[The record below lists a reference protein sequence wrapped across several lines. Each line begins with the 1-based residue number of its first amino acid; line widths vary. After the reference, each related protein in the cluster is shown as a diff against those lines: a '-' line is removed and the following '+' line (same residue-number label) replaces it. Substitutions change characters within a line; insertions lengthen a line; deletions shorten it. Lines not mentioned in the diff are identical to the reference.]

1 MNADNSLN
9 CALPD
14 VQSSAD
20 GRHIPIQRV
29 GVKSVRVPVV
39 VASVDGPLHTVATV
53 NMYVSLPAG
62 QKGTHMSRFFR
73 LLDETREPLCK
84 PVLEDLMAR
93 MLKTLDA
100 VSGQIEFDF
109 PFFVRKSAPI
119 SKQSSL
125 MSYEAGF
132 TVTCENG
139 ETTVRERVLTPVTSL
154 CPCSKE
160 ISRYGAHNQRSH
172 ITIDALCSEALPF
185 EDLIRY
191 SEKNGSCELWSLLK
205 REDEKFV
212 TEYAYDHA
220 KFVEDII
227 RDVATDLNKDA
238 VRAPGGK
245 LRIHPQSFR
254 LCADHP
260 RPAHLRSLTPRL
272 ALAVIR
278 HAPGGRPDPA
288 KNPARFTRPLRTLR
302 K

>member
-160 ISRYGAHNQRSH
+160 ISKYGAHNQRSH
-172 ITIDALCSEALPF
+172 VSIFYQA
-185 EDLIRY
+185 EDGIRNR
-191 SEKNGSCELWSLLK
+191 SRHSC
-205 REDEKFV
+205 
-212 TEYAYDHA
+212 
-220 KFVEDII
+220 
-227 RDVATDLNKDA
+227 
-238 VRAPGGK
+238 
-245 LRIHPQSFR
+245 
-254 LCADHP
+254 
-260 RPAHLRSLTPRL
+260 
-272 ALAVIR
+272 
-278 HAPGGRPDPA
+278 
-288 KNPARFTRPLRTLR
+288 
-302 K
+302 

>member
-1 MNADNSLN
+1 
-9 CALPD
+9 
-14 VQSSAD
+14 
-20 GRHIPIQRV
+20 
-29 GVKSVRVPVV
+29 
-39 VASVDGPLHTVATV
+39 
-53 NMYVSLPAG
+53 
-62 QKGTHMSRFFR
+62 
-73 LLDETREPLCK
+73 
-84 PVLEDLMAR
+84 MAR

-160 ISRYGAHNQRSH
+160 ISRYGVHNQRSH

-185 EDLIRY
+185 EELIRY

-238 VRAPGGK
+238 
-245 LRIHPQSFR
+245 RIVSYELQVENFESIHNHS
-254 LCADHP
+254 AY
-260 RPAHLRSLTPRL
+260 
-272 ALAVIR
+272 ALITHDRRTSAV
-278 HAPGGRPDPA
+278 
-288 KNPARFTRPLRTLR
+288 
-302 K
+302 

>member
-160 ISRYGAHNQRSH
+160 IS
-172 ITIDALCSEALPF
+172 
-185 EDLIRY
+185 
-191 SEKNGSCELWSLLK
+191 
-205 REDEKFV
+205 
-212 TEYAYDHA
+212 
-220 KFVEDII
+220 
-227 RDVATDLNKDA
+227 
-238 VRAPGGK
+238 APISRLTLSARK
-245 LRIHPQSFR
+245 LFR
-254 LCADHP
+254 L
-260 RPAHLRSLTPRL
+260 RS
-272 ALAVIR
+272 
-278 HAPGGRPDPA
+278 
-288 KNPARFTRPLRTLR
+288 
-302 K
+302 

>member
-125 MSYEAGF
+125 MSYRSRFYGD
-132 TVTCENG
+132 
-139 ETTVRERVLTPVTSL
+139 VRER
-154 CPCSKE
+154 
-160 ISRYGAHNQRSH
+160 
-172 ITIDALCSEALPF
+172 
-185 EDLIRY
+185 
-191 SEKNGSCELWSLLK
+191 
-205 REDEKFV
+205 
-212 TEYAYDHA
+212 
-220 KFVEDII
+220 
-227 RDVATDLNKDA
+227 
-238 VRAPGGK
+238 
-245 LRIHPQSFR
+245 
-254 LCADHP
+254 
-260 RPAHLRSLTPRL
+260 
-272 ALAVIR
+272 
-278 HAPGGRPDPA
+278 
-288 KNPARFTRPLRTLR
+288 
-302 K
+302 

>member
-185 EDLIRY
+185 EELIRY

-238 VRAPGGK
+238 
-245 LRIHPQSFR
+245 RIVSYELQVENFESVHNHS
-254 LCADHP
+254 AY
-260 RPAHLRSLTPRL
+260 
-272 ALAVIR
+272 ALITHDRRTSAV
-278 HAPGGRPDPA
+278 
-288 KNPARFTRPLRTLR
+288 
-302 K
+302 